1 MNITLNDQL
10 RSMEETIKQ
19 CLSIIKRL
27 RDSSHELDERS
38 TSATITSVRAEY
50 FSKLVSQ
57 VLQTIKLIDSGDSYI
72 DMTDYDHNKLVADA
86 EQKLTELYF
95 GGYEWL
101 RQYGYIEGLKQVKFY
116 TKNLS

>member
-19 CLSIIKRL
+19 CLSITENL
-27 RDSSHELDERS
+27 RKSSNLWDAKS

-57 VLQTIKLIDSGDSYI
+57 VLQTIKLIDSSDSYI
-72 DMTDYDHNKLVADA
+72 DMTDYGHNRLIADA
-86 EQKLTELYF
+86 EQKLTELSF

-116 TKNLS
+116 TKNVS